1 MHYLW
6 GKAELWMLDPV
17 KLVHVPVTAL
27 SCTIASSVKLLMYCK
42 SCMVNVNPDKG
53 KADDIFLLV

>member
-1 MHYLW
+1 
-6 GKAELWMLDPV
+6 MLDPV
-17 KLVHVPVTAL
+17 KLVHVPITAL
-27 SCTIASSVKLLMYCK
+27 SCTIASSVKLMYCK